1 MRRVLLCFV
10 LAIMAVSA
18 GATFAFRPDSRASAS
33 WTTMTATNGE
43 VFIADKLEGS
53 AFVAFYPSGPT
64 IDVDALGCAAPT
76 VSATSSLYGYA
87 PGTIMLP
94 QVPIYLVQF
103 QVVWP
108 TVCVDPG
115 ESVVLGFSGIY
126 MASFEGVDTG
136 YAFSNSLMP
145 TPTGTPP
152 TPTGTPLTP
161 PPPNFTMAIDCDVN
175 AAGVQSLCFI
185 PLGWASTQVDVV
197 LANSGPSATVAA
209 FNWTL
214 DDPDATRLA
223 AAAPP
228 ACTAPK
234 LNCNP
239 NFLDAGES
247 AEGLSG
253 TSWDCGPVAE
263 DQDSNGANGYQSLI
277 SCVNPLDAPVI
288 AASGALRLARL
299 TYTVPPT
306 ATAGSVSLGL
316 EDVNVFNDSVD
327 ELISCNPVVIRSGTC
342 TGATISLFEA
352 STATPTPTGT
362 ITPTPCPT
370 DTAPVGDGCATITPT
385 FTSTVQTSTP
395 TPPPSVWKVPEGNA
409 ANTDPNVPK
418 ANLWLCAQPAP
429 CAGPGEGSLR
439 VVERAEDVHT
449 GDQDNDTIEDG
460 LGAYEFTVEYDN
472 FVIASVNP
480 CDLVFGPGGAG
491 SSRGPVDELDSS
503 DNPDCQPDPGALN
516 NGSCVM
522 SLILENLVHFG
533 CVTGGRSPGPTGDFD
548 LASLELVP
556 HEDLANDLFPGN
568 NNGVLTVVKDN
579 GCELVDVFGHPATGS
594 VNGGLTPECGDL
606 AVTVRILEGDLDLDC
621 DVDVTDAQAIAGHY
635 GAFFGGLLYQK
646 WLDLE
651 PELHDLDIDI
661 KDIQKVFG
669 RVGSTCQA
677 PVPAQPPLDPPVP
690 FG

>member
-1 MRRVLLCFV
+1 MRRARLTAAAA
-10 LAIMAVSA
+10 AICLGLIAGGLGMFGPTLSDPGTAVAAPEYRFTNTGAPTSA
-18 GATFAFRPDSRASAS
+18 VDIDALDTFANF
-33 WTTMTATNGE
+33 T
-43 VFIADKLEGS
+43 LEQN
-53 AFVAFYPSGPT
+53 AP
-64 IDVDALGCAAPT
+64 GCAAPT
-76 VSATSSLYGYA
+76 ILIQYLGQVLIFQTPTQDVYAPHSIAHITWPTACVDAGESIDVDFGYA
-87 PGTIMLP
+87 SGDLWQPPTA
-94 QVPIYLVQF
+94 QF
-103 QVVWP
+103 F
-108 TVCVDPG
+108 
-115 ESVVLGFSGIY
+115 SVEL
-126 MASFEGVDTG
+126 
-136 YAFSNSLMP
+136 LP
-145 TPTGTPP
+145 TPFGGP
-152 TPTGTPLTP
+152 GIS
-161 PPPNFTMAIDCDVN
+161 MAVDCDVN
-175 AAGVQSLCFI
+175 TAGVQSACSV
-185 PLGWASTQVDVV
+185 PLGSASTQVDVV
-197 LANSGPSATVAA
+197 VINNGPATALAA

-214 DDPDATRLA
+214 VDPDATRLA
-223 AAAPP
+223 VALPGP
-228 ACTAPK
+228 ASCPVPR

-239 NFLDAGES
+239 DFLDATES
-247 AEGLSG
+247 PEGLSG
-253 TSWDCGPVAE
+253 AAWDCDPVAV
-263 DQDSNGANGYQSLI
+263 DSDNNSANGIQSLI
-277 SCVNPLDAPVI
+277 SCVNAVDAP
-288 AASGALRLARL
+288 ALATSASLRLARV
-299 TYTVPPT
+299 TYVLPTT
-306 ATAGSVSLGL
+306 ATAGSVTVRLKY
-316 EDVNVFNDSVD
+316 VNVFDPGVN
-327 ELISCNPVVIRSGTC
+327 ELHSCNPVTTNAGAC
-342 TGATISLFEA
+342 FDATINLIEPP
-352 STATPTPTGT
+352 TTTPTPTGT

-395 TPPPSVWKVPEGNA
+395 TPPPSVHKVPEGNA
-409 ANTDPNVPK
+409 ANADPNVPK
-418 ANLWLCAQPAP
+418 ANLWLCAQPAA

-449 GDQDNDTIEDG
+449 GDEDNDTIEDG

-533 CVTGGRSPGPTGDFD
+533 CVTGGQSPGPTGDFD

-579 GCELVDVFGHPATGS
+579 GCELVDAFGHPATGS
-594 VNGGLTPECGDL
+594 VNGGLTPGCGDL